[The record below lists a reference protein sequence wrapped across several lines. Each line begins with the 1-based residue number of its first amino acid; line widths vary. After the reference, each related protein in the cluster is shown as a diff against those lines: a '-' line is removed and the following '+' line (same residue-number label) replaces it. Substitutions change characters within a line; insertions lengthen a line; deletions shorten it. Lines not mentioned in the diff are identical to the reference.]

1 MGRVDADH
9 GIHLP
14 GLVEEGARRA
24 DDERIGV
31 VHPHSVVRRA
41 RVRETNVGNLAAIQQ
56 TSGVPGNGV
65 LLLSCPDRRGVV
77 AAVADF
83 IASHNGNI
91 VHAEQHTD
99 DVERVFFQ
107 RVEFELDGFDVDR
120 EHILAAFAPAAERF
134 GMTVDLRFTDVM
146 PRVALMASKQPH
158 CLFDLLTRWR
168 AGELPA
174 QVVGVID
181 NHPDHADLVE
191 HMGVPY
197 FHLPV
202 TPDSKTTQ
210 EAKVLETLRSLDVDL
225 VVLARYMQ
233 ILSPVLV
240 DAYRSRI
247 INIHHSFLPAFIG
260 ANPYRQAHDRGVKLI
275 GATAHYVTEEL
286 DEGPI
291 LDQEV
296 TRVTHRDSVAEL
308 TRKGRDLETIV
319 LARAVRA
326 HLEHRVLVYG
336 RKTVVFG

>member
-1 MGRVDADH
+1 VSAT
-9 GIHLP
+9 
-14 GLVEEGARRA
+14 A
-24 DDERIGV
+24 
-31 VHPHSVVRRA
+31 
-41 RVRETNVGNLAAIQQ
+41 
-56 TSGVPGNGV
+56 V
-65 LLLSCPDRRGVV
+65 LLLSCPDQRGVV

-83 IASHNGNI
+83 IAQHGGNI
-91 VHAEQHTD
+91 VQAEQHTD

-107 RVEFELDGFDVDR
+107 RVEFELEGFGLGRD
-120 EHILAAFAPAAERF
+120 EILNAFSAVSSRF
-134 GMTVDLRFTDVM
+134 DMSVDLKFTDTL
-146 PRVALMASKQPH
+146 PRVGILASKQSH

-168 AGELPA
+168 SGELPA
-174 QVVGVID
+174 HVAVVID
-181 NHPDHADLVE
+181 NHPDHADLVR

-197 FHLPV
+197 VHLPV
-202 TPDSKTTQ
+202 TPQSKATQ
-210 EAKVLETLRSLDVDL
+210 ERAVLDQLHEHSVDL

-233 ILSPVLV
+233 ILSPLVV

-247 INIHHSFLPAFIG
+247 INIHHSFLPAF
-260 ANPYRQAHDRGVKLI
+260 I

-296 TRVTHRDSVAEL
+296 TRVSHRDSVADL

>member
-1 MGRVDADH
+1 MTAT
-9 GIHLP
+9 
-14 GLVEEGARRA
+14 A
-24 DDERIGV
+24 
-31 VHPHSVVRRA
+31 
-41 RVRETNVGNLAAIQQ
+41 
-56 TSGVPGNGV
+56 V
-65 LLLSCPDRRGVV
+65 LLLSCPDQRGVV

-83 IASHNGNI
+83 IAQHGGNI

-99 DVERVFFQ
+99 DVEKVFFQ
-107 RVEFELDGFDVDR
+107 RVEFELDGFGLGRD
-120 EHILAAFAPAAERF
+120 EILTAFASVSERYS
-134 GMTVDLRFTDVM
+134 MTVDLKFTDTL
-146 PRVALMASKQPH
+146 PRVGILASKQSH
-158 CLFDLLTRWR
+158 CLFDLLSRWR
-168 AGELPA
+168 SGELPA
-174 QVVGVID
+174 ELVVVID
-181 NHPDHADLVE
+181 NHPDHADLVR

-197 FHLPV
+197 VHLPV
-202 TPDSKTTQ
+202 TPQTKADQ
-210 EAKVLETLRSLDVDL
+210 ERAVLDQLRAHSVDL

-233 ILSPVLV
+233 ILSPLVV

-260 ANPYRQAHDRGVKLI
+260 ANPYRQAHDRGVKII

-296 TRVTHRDSVAEL
+296 TRVSHRDSVADL